1 MYKRNHIHILDAMDK
16 VLRRKD
22 WEIWGLNGWKEN
34 HRTDSLR
41 KIRACSLQV
50 LKVFVSDS
58 CLYHYLKHSKCP
70 QKFRKSMATYGV
82 NVKGTDFYPHF
93 DGRWLLLFKGSK

>member
-1 MYKRNHIHILDAMDK
+1 MQWIKCCEERIEKFEALMDK
-16 VLRRKD
+16 PP
-22 WEIWGLNGWKEN
+22 
-34 HRTDSLR
+34 RTDSLR

-82 NVKGTDFYPHF
+82 NVK
-93 DGRWLLLFKGSK
+93 